1 MLANAMAYVVQ
12 ALRRG
17 RGAFSRPSPLALLQ
31 PALRRVVAHVARRH
45 PDVFERLGIHRA
57 ARFVIDPTDLPFVL
71 YLEPNPR
78 APILRAYARAAAPA
92 HDARIAAR
100 FARLMR
106 MIDSDQDGDAM
117 FFARDLAVSG
127 DTEAVV
133 SLRNAIDNL
142 EVKLADAAASAYG
155 APGRF
160 TLALVRRVIAR
171 TAPA

>member
-1 MLANAMAYVVQ
+1 MTYVVQ

-17 RGAFSRPSPLALLQ
+17 RGALARPSPLAVLQ
-31 PALRRVVAHVARRH
+31 PALRRVVTHVARRH
-45 PDVFERLGIHRA
+45 PDVFERLGPHRG
-57 ARFVIDPTDLPFVL
+57 ARFLVDPTDLPFVL

-78 APILRAYARAAAPA
+78 APLLRAYARARAPA

-127 DTEAVV
+127 DTEAIV

-142 EVKLADAAASAYG
+142 DVKLADAAASAYG
-155 APGRF
+155 APGR
-160 TLALVRRVIAR
+160 LALALLRRGLDWR
-171 TAPA
+171 APA